1 MIGDRANYGSN
12 HDTKPQY
19 GYQSTSSKH
28 LPPFGGSRASLKG
41 LGASRGSRRS
51 LSSKEKRDEKVKRM
65 ESPIHEKDEKVR
77 FDQESDEEH

>member
-41 LGASRGSRRS
+41 LGASRGSRR
-51 LSSKEKRDEKVKRM
+51 
-65 ESPIHEKDEKVR
+65 
-77 FDQESDEEH
+77 